1 MSDWKRGARVV
12 LIAFAVL
19 ILQGCSLLP
28 WSAEKKAAAAA
39 AEAAPQIS
47 AEITGIDGELAANV
61 LAHLSVTHKPC
72 TISRAYLS
80 VFEQRSQDEAIEA
93 LRALGYYAPE
103 IDVSMES
110 ADACPHARIHVIPG
124 PPVLF
129 GKINIDIRGAAAG
142 DPDFQQRIEDLGLE
156 PGQPLN
162 HEKYTGA
169 KRRIESVALEL
180 GYLEGIF
187 VKNLLRV
194 NPEQRIADVTLAF
207 DSGPR
212 YRIGDISIVQDPDFL
227 DEALIRR
234 FLDNAAG
241 EPYNATRVAGFHTA
255 LAQGA
260 YFNRIDVRPKLSET
274 VDDTI
279 PVVVTLTPKDRHK
292 FTTGVGAST
301 DEGIRGRASY
311 KNRRVNRYGHQF
323 DVAANASLIEQRFSV
338 GYSLPREHPV
348 DEWLTLQ
355 TGVRRTDVDT
365 FDAIEAQV
373 VLSET
378 KRRPR
383 GWMETRFLEWNRSD
397 FDVSSTNDA
406 TVFLAPGA
414 KWRKSASNHDLFP
427 TRGYSIEFEVKGAAD
442 ALFSTTSFARSK
454 LRLSSVLGLTERS
467 RLLLRGRFGALWVDE
482 FDQLPPSERFF
493 AGGDNSIRGY
503 DIDSLGPVDSSGD
516 VIGGTQLAIISAEV
530 DYYFTERWGM
540 AAFVDSGNAFG
551 GDGSA
556 TGLQTG
562 IGLGVRWRSPI
573 GSIRVDIAHP
583 LDDTSNDFRLHLRI
597 GPDL

>member
-1 MSDWKRGARVV
+1 MSDWKRGAWVV
-12 LIAFAVL
+12 LTAFAVL

-39 AEAAPQIS
+39 AESVPLIT

-72 TISRAYLS
+72 TISKAYLV
-80 VFEQRSQDEAIEA
+80 VFEQRSKDEAAEA
-93 LRALGYYAPE
+93 LRALGYYEPE
-103 IDVSMES
+103 IDVSVEPG
-110 ADACPHARIHVIPG
+110 DACPLARINVQSG
-124 PPVLF
+124 PAVLL
-129 GKINIDIRGAAAG
+129 GKVDIAIRGPAAD
-142 DPDFQQRIEDLGLE
+142 DPDFQRRIANLE
-156 PGQPLN
+156 LESGQALN
-162 HEKYTGA
+162 HDTYTGA

-194 NPEQRIADVTLAF
+194 NPARRIADVTLAF

-212 YRIGDISIVQDPDFL
+212 YKIGDISIVQEPDFL

-234 FLDNAAG
+234 FLEDADG
-241 EPYNATRVAGFHTA
+241 EPYNATRVAGFHTG
-255 LAQGA
+255 LAKGS
-260 YFNRIDVRPKLSET
+260 YFDRIDVRPKLSRA
-274 VDDTI
+274 DDHTI
-279 PVVVTLTPKDRHK
+279 PVTITLTPKDRHK

-348 DEWLTLQ
+348 DEWLTIQ
-355 TGVRRTDVDT
+355 TGVKRTDVDT
-365 FDAIEAQV
+365 FDSIQAQV
-373 VLSET
+373 VASET
-378 KRRPR
+378 KRRPW
-383 GWMETRFLEWNRSD
+383 GWMETRFLEWNRTD

-406 TVFLAPGA
+406 TIFLAPGA
-414 KWRKSASNHDLFP
+414 KWRKSAANHDLFP
-427 TRGYSIEFEVKGAAD
+427 TRGYSIEFEVKAAAD
-442 ALFSTTSFARSK
+442 ALFSTTSFARSR
-454 LRLSSVLGLTERS
+454 LRLSSVLGLTQRS

-482 FDQLPPSERFF
+482 FNQLPPSERFF

-503 DIDSLGPVDSSGD
+503 DSDSLGPVDANGQ
-516 VIGGTQLAIISAEV
+516 VIGGTKLGIISAEV
-530 DYYFTERWGM
+530 DYYFLERWGI
-540 AAFVDSGNAFG
+540 AAFIDTGNAFG
-551 GDGSA
+551 GDGSS

-562 IGLGVRWRSPI
+562 VGFGVRWRSPI
-573 GSIRVDIAHP
+573 GSIRVDLAHP

>member
-12 LIAFAVL
+12 LPALAVL
-19 ILQGCSLLP
+19 FLQACSLLP
-28 WSAEKKAAAAA
+28 WSAEKKADSAT
-39 AEAAPQIS
+39 ESVPQIT
-47 AEITGIDGELAANV
+47 AEITGIDGDLAANV
-61 LAHLSVTHKPC
+61 RAHLSVTNKPC
-72 TISRAYLS
+72 TISRAYLAA
-80 VFEQRSQDEAIEA
+80 FEQRSIEETQEA
-93 LRALGYYAPE
+93 LRALGYYEPVIE
-103 IDVSMES
+103 VGIEPGG
-110 ADACPHARIHVIPG
+110 ACPHANIDVTPG
-124 PPVLF
+124 PPVLL
-129 GKINIDIRGAAAG
+129 GKVNIDINGPAH
-142 DPDFQQRIEDLGLE
+142 DDNDFQRLIANPDLV
-156 PGQPLN
+156 PGAPLN
-162 HEKYTGA
+162 HATYTTA

-187 VKNLLRV
+187 VKSSLRV
-194 NPEQRIADVTLAF
+194 NPTRRVADVRLAF

-212 YRIGDISIVQDPDFL
+212 YRIGEIAILQEPDFL

-234 FLDNAAG
+234 FLENAAG

-255 LAQGA
+255 LAKGS
-260 YFNRIDVRPKLSET
+260 YFDRIDVRPKLSET
-274 VDDTI
+274 VDNTI
-279 PVVVTLTPKDRHK
+279 PVAITLTPQNRHK
-292 FTTGVGAST
+292 FTTGLGAST

-311 KNRRVNRYGHQF
+311 KNRRVNRYGHQL
-323 DVAANASLIEQRFSV
+323 DVATHASLIEQRFSV

-355 TGVRRTDVDT
+355 TGVKRTDVDT
-365 FDAIEAQV
+365 FDSIEAQM

-383 GWMETRFLEWNRSD
+383 GWMETRFLEWTRTD

-406 TVFLAPGA
+406 AIFLARGA

-454 LRLSSVLGLTERS
+454 LRLSSILGITERS

-482 FDQLPPSERFF
+482 FAQLPPSERFF
-493 AGGDNSIRGY
+493 AGGDSSIRGY
-503 DIDSLGPVDSSGD
+503 DIDSLGPVDSSGQ
-516 VIGGTQLAIISAEV
+516 VIGGTRLGIISAEI
-530 DYYFTERWGM
+530 DYYFTERWGF
-540 AAFVDSGNAFG
+540 AAFIDSGNAFG
-551 GDGSA
+551 GDGSS

-562 IGLGVRWRSPI
+562 VGIGARWRSPI
-573 GSIRVDIAHP
+573 GPIRVDLAHP